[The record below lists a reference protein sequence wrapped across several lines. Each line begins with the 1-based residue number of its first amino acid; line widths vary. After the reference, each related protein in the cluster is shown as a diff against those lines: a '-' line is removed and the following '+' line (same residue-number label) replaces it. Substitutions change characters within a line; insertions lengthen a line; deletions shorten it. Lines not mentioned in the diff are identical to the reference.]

1 MRTRQIVGTNVSSL
15 DRSAILW
22 PLPPSH
28 PLWMGSGEL
37 PYAVPGGHPL
47 SAPFAL
53 RGLILDFEHLADP
66 GIGFYPETC
75 KGSLTKNVVLFS
87 PA

>member
-1 MRTRQIVGTNVSSL
+1 MRTRQIVGTKVSSL
-15 DRSAILW
+15 DRRAFLW
-22 PLPPSH
+22 SHHPSH
-28 PLWMGSGEL
+28 PFGEGSGEL
-37 PYAVPGGHPL
+37 PYAVPGGHSL
-47 SAPFAL
+47 SVPFAL
-53 RGLILDFEHLADP
+53 RGLILDFVHLADP